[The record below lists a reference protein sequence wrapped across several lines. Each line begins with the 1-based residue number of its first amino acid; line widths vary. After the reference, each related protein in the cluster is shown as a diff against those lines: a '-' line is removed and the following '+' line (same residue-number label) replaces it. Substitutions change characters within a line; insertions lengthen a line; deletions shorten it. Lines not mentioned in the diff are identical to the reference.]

1 MREPEQDFALE
12 AIGVA
17 EEDAVRA
24 SEVGDESVAR
34 AVRDEAAPDLDERV
48 SVGCLQTDVV
58 DRAVPE
64 HRATTEFGRIVA
76 VHLEDVELRA
86 RTDVD
91 HRQRSRA
98 DLFAVRN
105 RRIEDL
111 LIEPHEPLGVVGDDC
126 DMVHA
131 VEQHGSLLRLGPDED
146 YGPQRRTR
154 GRTGVGVQSNQGG
167 APARG
172 LAALLD
178 LEVLDR
184 DLFRGRNEEGAG
196 ARMSLY
202 GGQVAAQALRAAGA
216 TVPAERLPHSLH
228 GYFLRPGRV
237 DRPVILHVDR
247 DRDGGSFSAR
257 HVRAVQDGEVIFSM
271 VASFHAREESA
282 TFDAVPTRGGPDAST
297 LPARPSPFLV
307 DVREVTP
314 TRIGD
319 GQVRHSDSLWVR
331 ASTPLPD
338 DPLVHACAVAYVSD
352 LGSGFGQVD
361 VAGLPAGGP
370 SIDHSLWFHEPIRA
384 DEWMLLELWPLK
396 ATGSRGVYSGSLR
409 SVDGRLGVL
418 LTQEMLL
425 RDRKLEPAM
434 LRRIAE
440 YLGVT
445 PDSE

>member
-1 MREPEQDFALE
+1 
-12 AIGVA
+12 
-17 EEDAVRA
+17 
-24 SEVGDESVAR
+24 
-34 AVRDEAAPDLDERV
+34 
-48 SVGCLQTDVV
+48 
-58 DRAVPE
+58 
-64 HRATTEFGRIVA
+64 
-76 VHLEDVELRA
+76 
-86 RTDVD
+86 
-91 HRQRSRA
+91 
-98 DLFAVRN
+98 
-105 RRIEDL
+105 
-111 LIEPHEPLGVVGDDC
+111 
-126 DMVHA
+126 
-131 VEQHGSLLRLGPDED
+131 
-146 YGPQRRTR
+146 
-154 GRTGVGVQSNQGG
+154 
-167 APARG
+167 
-172 LAALLD
+172 
-178 LEVLDR
+178 
-184 DLFRGRNEEGAG
+184 
-196 ARMSLY
+196 
-202 GGQVAAQALRAAGA
+202 
-216 TVPAERLPHSLH
+216 
-228 GYFLRPGRV
+228 
-237 DRPVILHVDR
+237 
-247 DRDGGSFSAR
+247 
-257 HVRAVQDGEVIFSM
+257 M
-271 VASFHAREESA
+271 VASFHAREVSA

-361 VAGLPAGGP
+361 VPGLPAGGP

-409 SVDGRLGVL
+409 SNDGRLGVL